1 MAVPFNMP
9 EDQNEVEVL
18 LMQLQTLLNKL
29 QIAVRKNQQLT
40 QQQLSVLP
48 ASSTSSTPSN
58 SRVRHSSNNVNNNQP
73 QPSSSHATPPPDLLT
88 SLSWLAGTA
97 AGTSTSA
104 SPLTAISI
112 RSPRR
117 RTISETSNT
126 DETKIS
132 ITAIVK
138 HDYCAQDFNKIDCV
152 DSEISR
158 EIPTDGLLSKIMP
171 ASVSSCSLMT
181 AMICFVGWHI
191 FRAR

>member
-18 LMQLQTLLNKL
+18 LLQLQTLINKL
-29 QIAVRKNQQLT
+29 QVAVRRNQQ
-40 QQQLSVLP
+40 QSSNSV
-48 ASSTSSTPSN
+48 ANNN
-58 SRVRHSSNNVNNNQP
+58 SRVRSTSRARSRDSPSTSSNDVPVNSP
-73 QPSSSHATPPPDLLT
+73 MFPDLLT
-88 SLSWLAGTA
+88 HLSMMAGSSTD
-97 AGTSTSA
+97 STS
-104 SPLTAISI
+104 SPLTAISV
-112 RSPRR
+112 RPPRQ
-117 RTISETSNT
+117 RTSSTSSNN

-138 HDYCAQDFNKIDCV
+138 HDFYAHDCNKIESL
-152 DSEISR
+152 DSSAE
-158 EIPTDGLLSKIMP
+158 PTTLSTSEGIFSKLTP